1 MPPGVTVRCEA
12 NSWSTSD
19 RRLGTANGERRM
31 IRFTG
36 LPVPEPAG
44 TESTATGRYGRAS
57 AKRIPYEPKKPA
69 IKGDGDIWGRG
80 EPPGS
85 RRRTVHPGVDC
96 A

>member
-1 MPPGVTVRCEA
+1 MDE
-12 NSWSTSD
+12 
-19 RRLGTANGERRM
+19 
-31 IRFTG
+31 
-36 LPVPEPAG
+36 LPRSG
-44 TESTATGRYGRAS
+44 S
-57 AKRIPYEPKKPA
+57 PYEPKKPA